1 MDQSMNRFG
10 AEREALLQR
19 LFPQGFPSLW
29 CPLISHYAEDGSI
42 DRARMRAQLH
52 HLAPNVGGF
61 LIPGSTG
68 DGWEMSKQQS
78 QALVEIALQEVGAIK
93 GKLLI
98 GALAFET
105 QTVLA
110 SIEDSLALIR
120 MVSGASASE
129 QAIAGSPV
137 CGFTVC
143 APRGRDLGQDR
154 IRSALDTVLALG
166 VPVSLY
172 QLPQVTENEISPQTI
187 AELAAK
193 YPNFYMFKDT
203 GGSDRVANWGFDQV
217 LMLRGAE
224 GAYAEHLAV
233 AGGTYDGFMLSAA
246 NGFSREL
253 KAIRTDLEQGNTPR
267 ALALSRNLGQTV
279 EEIFEL
285 AQPLPHG
292 NAFANANK
300 ALDHFCAYGPGAA
313 CVPAPWL
320 CAGHRLPK
328 QFVEAVGAVLTQHRL
343 MPTNA
348 YLV

>member
-1 MDQSMNRFG
+1 MDQSTTRFG
-10 AEREALLQR
+10 FERTTLLGR
-19 LFPQGFPSLW
+19 LFPEGFPTLW
-29 CPLISHYAEDGSI
+29 CPLISHYNEDGSI
-42 DRARMRAQLH
+42 DRARMRAQLR

-61 LIPGSTG
+61 LVPGSTG
-68 DGWEMSKQQS
+68 DGWEMSKEQS
-78 QALVEIALQEVGAIK
+78 RALVEIALQEVGAIK

-105 QTVLA
+105 EAVLA

-120 MVSGASASE
+120 TVSGASATD

-143 APRGRDLGQDR
+143 APRGKDLGQDR
-154 IRSALDTVLALG
+154 IRSALESVLALG

-172 QLPQVTENEISPQTI
+172 QLPQVTGNEISPQTI

-193 YPNFYMFKDT
+193 YPNFYLFKDT
-203 GGSDRVANWGFDQV
+203 SGSDRVANSGFDQV

-233 AGGTYDGFMLSAA
+233 GGGAYDGFMLSAA
-246 NGFSREL
+246 NGFSSEL
-253 KAIRTDLEQGNTPR
+253 KAIRTCLEQGNTPR
-267 ALALSRNLGQTV
+267 ALAQSQNLGQAV
-279 EEIFEL
+279 EEIFAL

-300 ALDHFCAYGPGAA
+300 AVDHFCAYGPGASG
-313 CVPAPWL
+313 VLAPWL
-320 CAGHRLPK
+320 CAGHRLPE
-328 QFVEAVGAVLTQHRL
+328 QFVEAVGSVLTRHQL
-343 MPTNA
+343 MPASA
-348 YLV
+348 YLN